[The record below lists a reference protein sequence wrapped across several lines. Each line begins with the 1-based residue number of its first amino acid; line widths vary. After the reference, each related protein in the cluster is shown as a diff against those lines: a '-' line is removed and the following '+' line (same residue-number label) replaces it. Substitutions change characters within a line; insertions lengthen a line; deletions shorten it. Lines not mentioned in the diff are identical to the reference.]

1 MTAADPAAADLA
13 AQLTRSVAGLTGVGL
28 SGDDPEQRFGIAVSG
43 GPDSM
48 VLLDLAARAFPG
60 RVEAATVDHG
70 LRPAS
75 ADEAAMVADWCA
87 AHAVPHAILHPQ
99 GPVVGNLHHWARAQR
114 YALLAAWRGER
125 RIDWIVTA
133 HHADDQLET
142 MLMRLNRGAG
152 VNGLAGI
159 RARQGHVL
167 RPLLAVRRAQ
177 LLAYAEQHGL
187 PYVEDPSNSDPRF
200 DRAAIRAR
208 LRDADWLDAQAAT
221 RSAAALAEVEEALDW
236 AVDGLEARHVRAEG
250 ASWLLDRTDLPRE
263 LLRRLLLRLVARIN
277 PQAPAP
283 RGESLDRA
291 ILAARAGRQ
300 TSLGEVLLKGGSC
313 WRLMPAP
320 PRKGSLRKGSTD

>member
-1 MTAADPAAADLA
+1 MAAADPPAPDLA
-13 AQLTRSVAGLTGVGL
+13 AHLARSVAALA
-28 SGDDPEQRFGIAVSG
+28 GDGPKQRFGVAVSG

-48 VLLDLAARAFPG
+48 ALLDLAAAAFPG

-75 ADEAAMVADWCA
+75 AEEAAMVAQWCA
-87 AHAVPHAILHPQ
+87 AQSIPHVILHPA
-99 GPVVGNLHHWARAQR
+99 GPVEGNIQHWARAQR

-125 RIDWIVTA
+125 RIDWIFTA

-167 RPLLAVRRAQ
+167 RPLLATRRAE
-177 LLAYAEQHGL
+177 LLAHAERRGL
-187 PYVEDPSNSDPRF
+187 PYVEDPSNRDLRF

-208 LRDADWLDAQAAT
+208 LRSETWLDAQSAA
-221 RSAAALAEVEEALDW
+221 RSARALAEAEEALDW
-236 AVDGLEARHVRAEG
+236 IVEGLEARHVRAEG
-250 ASWLLDRTDLPRE
+250 SAWLIDRTDLPRE
-263 LLRRLLLRLVARIN
+263 LLRRLLLRVMARIDR
-277 PQAPAP
+277 QAPAP

-291 ILAARAGRQ
+291 ILVAGEGGK
-300 TSLGEVLLKGGSC
+300 TSLGNVLLQGGER
-313 WRLMPAP
+313 WLVAPAP